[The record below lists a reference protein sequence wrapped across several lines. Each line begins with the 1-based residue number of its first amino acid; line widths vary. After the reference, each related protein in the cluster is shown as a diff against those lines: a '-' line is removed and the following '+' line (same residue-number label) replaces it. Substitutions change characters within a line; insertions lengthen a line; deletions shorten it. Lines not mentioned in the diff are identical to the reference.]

1 MLTLKLMLSL
11 LFFLHSRYECEE
23 GMAVGDIVMRAWP
36 GSWCGKAGLIQSM
49 M

>member
-1 MLTLKLMLSL
+1 MLAVDADVDADVVVVALST
-11 LFFLHSRYECEE
+11 FTR
-23 GMAVGDIVMRAWP
+23 GDIVMRAWP